1 MEEKS
6 LVMYSENQLQL
17 LQKFC
22 EYICK
27 SQLIPKEYI
36 GKPENAAV
44 AIMHGQEIGLSP
56 IQSLQGIMN
65 VNGRTTVWGD
75 HALAIVQSYKD
86 FEYIKEWYDEEK
98 KTAHCVIKRK
108 GWDAAERTFSAEDGS
123 MAGLNSKDIH
133 KAYPK
138 RMRQMRARS
147 YAMRDTF
154 SDALHGIAIREDVEL
169 EEIEKREVNITED
182 AEMEVVEEP
191 MPITDKQKS
200 IIMLRPAENIKSGLE
215 VFGYNCIDDIKTDR
229 FEPFC
234 ELIDS
239 IKYTTHVEPE

>member
-1 MEEKS
+1 MNQD
-6 LVMYSENQLQL
+6 LVIYDDNQIQS

-22 EYICK
+22 DYICK

-44 AIMHGQEIGLSP
+44 AILHGRDLGLSP
-56 IQSLQGIMN
+56 MQSLQGIMN

-75 HALAIVQSYKD
+75 HALAIIQNHRD
-86 FEYIKEWYDEEK
+86 FESIKEWYDEK
-98 KTAHCVIKRK
+98 TQTAHCVIKRK
-108 GWDAAERTFSAEDGS
+108 GWDAVERTFSSAEGS
-123 MAGLNSKDIH
+123 MAGLNNKEIH
-133 KAYPK
+133 KAYPR

-154 SDALHGIAIREDVEL
+154 ADALRGIGIREDIEWK
-169 EEIEKREVNITED
+169 EEEREEVNITQD

-200 IIMLRPAENIKSGLE
+200 MIMLRPDEKVKGALK
-215 VFGYNCIDDIKTDR
+215 VFGFNSIDDIKTDR
-229 FEPFC
+229 FESFC
-234 ELIDS
+234 EIVDS
-239 IKYTTHVEPE
+239 INDTTPVEPE